1 MTGAPA
7 QTAWN
12 HTALYL
18 KTDSWE
24 MRGALLRRTTGGG
37 CPTWS
42 VVCSPSSDVWRPPSG
57 KQASTDRSFLPG
69 QACTAFPVL

>member
-42 VVCSPSSDVWRPPSG
+42 VVCSPSS
-57 KQASTDRSFLPG
+57 
-69 QACTAFPVL
+69 